1 MKMGSMLCGHCKQW
15 HRSSSPCDCEGARTE
30 RLKPYIEAIERD
42 RLKTKQP
49 TVDHEA
55 FRNDMIAVM
64 DKHAGALDSAEMM
77 ALAAYTT
84 GQIMAMQD
92 ARKWSPELAMEIV
105 AKNIEA
111 GNAQAIA
118 DAHRWM
124 PKA

>member
-1 MKMGSMLCGHCKQW
+1 MKT
-15 HRSSSPCDCEGARTE
+15 RE
-30 RLKPYIEAIERD
+30 
-42 RLKTKQP
+42 P

>member
-1 MKMGSMLCGHCKQW
+1 MN
-15 HRSSSPCDCEGARTE
+15 
-30 RLKPYIEAIERD
+30 
-42 RLKTKQP
+42 TKAP
-49 TVDHEA
+49 TPAMEA
-55 FRNDMIAVM
+55 FRDDLLAILN
-64 DKHAGALDSAEMM
+64 KHAGALDASEMM

-92 ARKWSPELAMEIV
+92 ARKWSPALAMEVV

-124 PKA
+124 GVA